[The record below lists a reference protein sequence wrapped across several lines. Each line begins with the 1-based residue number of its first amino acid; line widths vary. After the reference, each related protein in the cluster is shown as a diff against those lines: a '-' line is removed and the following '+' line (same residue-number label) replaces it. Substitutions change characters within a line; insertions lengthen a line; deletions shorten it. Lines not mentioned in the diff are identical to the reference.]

1 MKNTKKCLSVATL
14 AIALFASVQ
23 MSAMRQQQ
31 QQQRQPR
38 GGAAKQ
44 DINTLQNAM
53 NTNEVMGKVTQL
65 SLAVT
70 RLMDIV
76 VKLQANLN
84 DLSQRI
90 PDPKVLQSISALL
103 SNHDTAIK
111 GILNALSTQ

>member
-1 MKNTKKCLSVATL
+1 
-14 AIALFASVQ
+14 
-23 MSAMRQQQ
+23 MSAMRQ

-44 DINTLQNAM
+44 DVNNLQNAM

-76 VKLQANLN
+76 VKLQADLN

-111 GILNALSTQ
+111 GILNALSTTQ